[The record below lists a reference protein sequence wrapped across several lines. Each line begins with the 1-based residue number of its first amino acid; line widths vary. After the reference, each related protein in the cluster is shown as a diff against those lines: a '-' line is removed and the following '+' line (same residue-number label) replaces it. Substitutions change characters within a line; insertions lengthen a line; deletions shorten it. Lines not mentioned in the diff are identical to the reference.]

1 MRLSHAQARALH
13 SDQNREPYWSGWASL
28 APEQLTELP
37 SDMGFDELVN
47 AMGAHA
53 LPQVLWADLDLT
65 RSNGSDDLL
74 RAALA
79 VGNAQGS
86 ADVPASWVKTSWGA
100 MSPLARVHPQ
110 ARMTGPVRIGPGCI
124 VDRDADVGPA
134 VVLSRNV
141 WVSGGTRV
149 SHSVVLPNSYM
160 GAGLEISHA
169 VVNGSRVRHA
179 RLGVETTLPPADA
192 LLLDLKSRSGSG
204 HSSLPRLLAGLAWLL
219 VAPAL
224 ATRAAARRWTGRA
237 PDWHTVPVVI
247 GRDEASQALRLS
259 ELRCARPNGQASSAT
274 VWALMAGLR
283 DVAAGRR
290 CWFGVRPRGQSQW
303 YALRPEWQNILSR
316 TPVGLLHAQA
326 WTDDPAQREEAC
338 AAADIYLSVQPPHK
352 RAFIVLRGMAS
363 RRKPPPR

>member
-1 MRLSHAQARALH
+1 MV
-13 SDQNREPYWSGWASL
+13 
-28 APEQLTELP
+28 PEQLTELP

-79 VGNAQGS
+79 AGNAQGS

-149 SHSVVLPNSYM
+149 SHSVVLPESYM

-169 VVNGSRVRHA
+169 VVNGSRVGTQGWAWKPHCPR
-179 RLGVETTLPPADA
+179 RT
-192 LLLDLKSRSGSG
+192 RSCS
-204 HSSLPRLLAGLAWLL
+204 
-219 VAPAL
+219 
-224 ATRAAARRWTGRA
+224 T
-237 PDWHTVPVVI
+237 
-247 GRDEASQALRLS
+247 
-259 ELRCARPNGQASSAT
+259 
-274 VWALMAGLR
+274 
-283 DVAAGRR
+283 
-290 CWFGVRPRGQSQW
+290 
-303 YALRPEWQNILSR
+303 
-316 TPVGLLHAQA
+316 
-326 WTDDPAQREEAC
+326 
-338 AAADIYLSVQPPHK
+338 
-352 RAFIVLRGMAS
+352 
-363 RRKPPPR
+363 